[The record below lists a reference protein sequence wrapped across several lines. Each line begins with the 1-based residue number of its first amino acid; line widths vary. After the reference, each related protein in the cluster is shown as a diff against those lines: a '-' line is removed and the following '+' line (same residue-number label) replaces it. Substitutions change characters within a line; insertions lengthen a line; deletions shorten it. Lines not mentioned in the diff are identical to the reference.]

1 MYSFEHAPQAGCR
14 QYDHVIEAL
23 APDGSNEAFD
33 VGVLPR
39 RARRR
44 QDFPNA
50 NRLHMIERMIPIAK
64 DIARQLV
71 PGKRV
76 TKLLRGPRSR
86 RMFRHREM
94 HHASP
99 IMSEEHQDEQ
109 QPARR
114 RRHNEEV
121 GCDELLCM
129 VGQER
134 PPGLGGEGP
143 VANHVCGDG
152 RLRDRESEFQQP
164 PVDPSRAPERI
175 RG

>member
-1 MYSFEHAPQAGCR
+1 M
-14 QYDHVIEAL
+14 IEPP

-44 QDFPNA
+44 QDFLNA
-50 NRLHMIERMIPIAK
+50 NRLHVIERMIPIAK
-64 DIARQLV
+64 EKTRQLI
-71 PGKRV
+71 PGKCV

-86 RMFRHREM
+86 RMFRHGDM
-94 HHASP
+94 HDAST

-114 RRHNEEV
+114 RRYNEEV

-134 PPGLGGEGP
+134 PPGLGGDGP
-143 VANHVCGDG
+143 VADHVY
-152 RLRDRESEFQQP
+152 LAT
-164 PVDPSRAPERI
+164 VV
-175 RG
+175 